1 MINNSN
7 IKIVDKT
14 KTIED
19 CWKEALS
26 TDRVGQS
33 RPIPTFQ
40 QIVSKNSSKEEREKM
55 EEIRNAYSDL
65 LYGWLLTN
73 GIYDKEE
80 DYYYIPKQIASANK
94 ISKLINLSRPTV
106 SAKMKAMLEA
116 GVLIETFQYYKLQVP
131 KNHYFIMDQQTLDFL
146 LSVCKE
152 DVIQVYAII
161 GGKWKMCRDLGF
173 KDCNVSLRAI
183 AEQLGLAISGQNI
196 KKIESILLVLNL
208 FGLVDWEE
216 SEFNDNPVHRIT
228 VFNRRL
234 PKKRK
239 LEQEEE

>member
-1 MINNSN
+1 MLNNSN

-14 KTIED
+14 KTIEECLED
-19 CWKEALS
+19 ALS

-161 GGKWKMCRDLGF
+161 GGKWKMCQDLGF

-183 AEQLGLAISGQNI
+183 AEQLGLAISGQNL
-196 KKIESILLVLNL
+196 KKIESILLALNL

-228 VFNRRL
+228 VFNRRI

>member
-1 MINNSN
+1 MFVWGGHRHGGIIRKNWRKPWLN
-7 IKIVDKT
+7 I
-14 KTIED
+14 
-19 CWKEALS
+19 
-26 TDRVGQS
+26 S
-33 RPIPTFQ
+33 RGIA
-40 QIVSKNSSKEEREKM
+40 
-55 EEIRNAYSDL
+55 RNKFVAS
-65 LYGWLLTN
+65 G
-73 GIYDKEE
+73 DKEE

-161 GGKWKMCRDLGF
+161 GGKWKMCQDLGF
-173 KDCNVSLRAI
+173 KDCNISLRAI
-183 AEQLGLAISGQNI
+183 AEQLGLTITGPNI
-196 KKIESILLVLNL
+196 KRIESILLVLNL

-216 SEFNDNPVHRIT
+216 SQFNDNPVHRIT
-228 VFNRRL
+228 VFNRTL
-234 PKKRK
+234 EKKRK
-239 LEQEEE
+239 LEQR

>member
-1 MINNSN
+1 MLNNSN
-7 IKIVDKT
+7 IKIVNKT
-14 KTIED
+14 KTIEECLED
-19 CWKEALS
+19 ALS

-131 KNHYFIMDQQTLDFL
+131 KNHYFIIDQQTLDFL

-161 GGKWKMCRDLGF
+161 GGKWKMCQDLGF
-173 KDCNVSLRAI
+173 KDCNISLRAI
-183 AEQLGLAISGQNI
+183 AEQLGLAISGQNL
-196 KKIESILLVLNL
+196 KKIENILLVLNL

-228 VFNRRL
+228 VFNRTL
-234 PKKRK
+234 EKKRK
-239 LEQEEE
+239 LEQR